1 MTVPGDTSEPGAPA
15 LPVRWLVAFGR
26 FWWEFL
32 IGDTPELFV
41 GAVAA
46 VALVALL
53 CTAGRAH
60 TWAGAVLVVL
70 VGLLLALS
78 VRRAAHREA

>member
-1 MTVPGDTSEPGAPA
+1 MTVPADPSEGVASP
-15 LPVRWLVAFGR
+15 LPLRWLAAFGR

-32 IGDTPELFV
+32 VGDTPELFV

-46 VALVALL
+46 VALVALV

-78 VRRAAHREA
+78 VRRGARRGE